1 MNYIKPKTTVIKV
14 ETQTL
19 LAGSSREGAEWNCGN
34 VCCEKDNLRD
44 KLFPNTEDETEIRCD
59 DNVCYPPN
67 YKNKH

>member
-19 LAGSSREGAEWNCGN
+19 LAGSSRERAEWNCGN

-44 KLFPNTEDETEIRCD
+44 RLFPDT
-59 DNVCYPPN
+59 
-67 YKNKH
+67 

>member
-19 LAGSSREGAEWNCGN
+19 LAGSSREGADWVCGN

-44 KLFPNTEDETEIRCD
+44 KLFPNTEDET
-59 DNVCYPPN
+59 
-67 YKNKH
+67 

>member
-14 ETQTL
+14 EIQTL
-19 LAGSSREGAEWNCGN
+19 LAGSFREGADQVCGN